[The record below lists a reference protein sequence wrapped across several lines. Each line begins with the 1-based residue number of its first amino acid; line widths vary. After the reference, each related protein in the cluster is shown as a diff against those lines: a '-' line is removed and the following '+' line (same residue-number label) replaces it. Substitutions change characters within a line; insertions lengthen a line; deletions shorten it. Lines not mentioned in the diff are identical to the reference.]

1 MQKVT
6 KNIWIEK
13 LKGIGW
19 VIVSLAVF
27 SGMFCFVAIQSER
40 RNVEVGENP
49 QYLTIDEIVGVDC
62 SQITS
67 IKSSVGEVSDEE
79 GHSDMDV
86 LLNKKFKIETKE
98 YDSQD
103 KALYVEY
110 TFYGTNPDGE
120 EYILFYGR
128 NDIVNNTWCFSV
140 TENFR
145 EVYYLI

>member
-1 MQKVT
+1 MQKET
-6 KNIWIEK
+6 KNIWIER
-13 LKGIGW
+13 LKCIGSIILFFAILTGLLW
-19 VIVSLAVF
+19 LMAV
-27 SGMFCFVAIQSER
+27 QSER
-40 RNVEVGENP
+40 KNVEVGETL
-49 QYLTIDEIVGVDC
+49 QYLTIDEIVGIDC

-67 IKSSVGEVSDEE
+67 IKSSIGDVSDEK

-98 YDSQD
+98 YDPQN

-128 NDIVNNTWCFSV
+128 EDIVNDTWCFSV
-140 TENFR
+140 TEDFR